1 MVCWTLEPR
10 VTVHRAHFTNFED
23 VPAGSAMATAA
34 RGGTLQ
40 ITGGGK
46 AGVFDGVMYSHDLHH
61 SVVSVSQLTLHGFHV
76 TFSGTTAEV
85 IHPDGRKIPCVK
97 QPGRAIWWVPLEQIF
112 EIPPPDMQDW
122 AHAAH
127 RTGHTSH
134 NTLREAVR
142 NLLVTGVVLPRSH
155 FSSKAKQSTR
165 ASVISAA
172 APRSPDALFRDNQT
186 ASSTCGPIPRYRL
199 T

>member
-1 MVCWTLEPR
+1 
-10 VTVHRAHFTNFED
+10 
-23 VPAGSAMATAA
+23 MATAV

-46 AGVFDGVMYSHDLHH
+46 AGVFDGVMYSHDLRH
-61 SVVSVSQLTLHGFHV
+61 SVVSVSQLTLHSFHV

-97 QPGRAIWWVPLEQIF
+97 QPGRAIWWVPLEQSF
-112 EIPPPDMQDW
+112 EIPPPDMQEFIG
-122 AHAAH
+122 ALGEGQPNVNELEPLHR
-127 RTGHTSH
+127 RTGYTSH
-134 NTLREAVR
+134 NTLREAVW

-155 FSSKAKQSTR
+155 FSSKAKRSTR

-172 APRSPDALFRDNQT
+172 APRSPNALFRDSRA
-186 ASSTCGPIPRYRL
+186 ASSTCGPVPRYRL